1 MNGNFFTLD
10 EFNDAMRKIE
20 PVFHVGQRLPGQ
32 VFRRPRLFYLLCE
45 FNFAMDDLQQ
55 AFEKTRSPLAD
66 ETVLFCALDPDPIA
80 FYHKEFHKICG
91 VYFKANFSIAEYLH
105 MLWLEVSP
113 GDEPSEFLFTEL
125 EVYLPESESWAM
137 WGERSRDIAVL
148 GLDDPALAAF
158 LVNETGYWMDAETAL
173 RRFARLPFIDQKVPE
188 DFRRAL
194 IANYGSRADL
204 DKNLGQEIEYPWE
217 KEEATPRR

>member
-1 MNGNFFTLD
+1 M
-10 EFNDAMRKIE
+10 
-20 PVFHVGQRLPGQ
+20 
-32 VFRRPRLFYLLCE
+32 
-45 FNFAMDDLQQ
+45 
-55 AFEKTRSPLAD
+55 
-66 ETVLFCALDPDPIA
+66 
-80 FYHKEFHKICG
+80 
-91 VYFKANFSIAEYLH
+91 
-105 MLWLEVSP
+105 
-113 GDEPSEFLFTEL
+113 
-125 EVYLPESESWAM
+125 
-137 WGERSRDIAVL
+137 L

-188 DFRRAL
+188 DFRLAL